1 MSKEA
6 SRNRRVIDR
15 LKSRE
20 DITEILKMAQL
31 ETAIAIFA
39 DDGKRFDRSL
49 AIYEAAEDAL
59 EVASVRMQTPRYPA
73 AA

>member
-6 SRNRRVIDR
+6 SRIRRVIDR

-20 DITEILKMAQL
+20 DIAEILKMAQL

-39 DDGKRFDRSL
+39 DDGKRFDRSV

-59 EVASVRMQTPRYPA
+59 EVASVRMQAPRYPA